1 MNQKKKILWKALAI
15 TLCCA
20 IVAFAIPLIGAGFFA
35 DNDRTVVIVL
45 DPGHGGSDTGAIS
58 VDGSVYECD
67 ANLDIA
73 LACRDELMHYAGVE
87 VYMTHTG
94 LDYSQKLSLGE
105 RVDYAN
111 AVNADILIS
120 LHCNDASNPEAN
132 GSEVYVSHSTFSDR
146 YNQDSTQ
153 LGIFMLRQFKELGM
167 TIRGVKTRISE
178 TGDRIY
184 SHSDGSQEIGDYY
197 FVIGGSIEKY
207 GIPGILVE
215 HGFVTGDA
223 AMLSSADG
231 RRALGVAD
239 ATAIAQFY
247 GLKLSDGITQLPYE
261 EPPEAVLVT
270 DAEVISASD
279 VVNSLIK
286 LPESINTSHM
296 DRLQDIRLAYEYLT
310 PAARQLVDPELS
322 EMMYRSILQLDSQM
336 HPVRLMASES
346 SEFAVGRIDHT
357 ITGLDVAT
365 PSLSGTNVSALRS
378 SMQIFIDSAYIATDY
393 DTSDCIISVVD
404 RNGMP
409 MDIGAQVGTECAVRL
424 WKDDVLLDEL
434 YAVIHGDLSGDGCVT
449 SLDQLMLEEH
459 LYLEENPE
467 AVLTVDDGEDEK
479 KPLSEIQLIAADVN
493 NDGRVNRADVEKL
506 IYMIA
511 EYN

>member
-1 MNQKKKILWKALAI
+1 MNQKKKSLWKILAI

-20 IVAFAIPLIGAGFFA
+20 VVAFAVPLISSGFFA
-35 DNDRTVVIVL
+35 ENNRTVVVVL

-58 VDGSVYECD
+58 VDGSIYEAD
-67 ANLDIA
+67 VNLDIA
-73 LACRDELMHYAGVE
+73 LACRDELMRYAGVE

-111 AVNADILIS
+111 AVNADILVS
-120 LHCNDASNPEAN
+120 LHCNDAASPEAN
-132 GSEVYVSHSTFSDR
+132 GSEIYVSHSTFSDR
-146 YNQDSTQ
+146 YNQECTQ
-153 LGIFMLRQFKELGM
+153 LGINMLRQFKELGM

-197 FVIGGSIEKY
+197 FVIGGTIEQY

-223 AMLSSADG
+223 AMLGSADG
-231 RRALGVAD
+231 RRALGQAD

-247 GLKLSDGITQLPYE
+247 GLRLSDGTVNVPYE
-261 EPPEAVLVT
+261 APQEAVLVT
-270 DAEVISASD
+270 DAEIISASD

-286 LPESINTSHM
+286 LPESVNASHM
-296 DRLQDIRLAYEYLT
+296 ERLQEIRLDYEYLT
-310 PAARQLVDPELS
+310 PAARQLVDAELS

-378 SMQIFIDSAYIATDY
+378 SMQIFIDSAYVSSAY

-424 WKDDVLLDEL
+424 WKNDVLLDEL
-434 YAVIHGDLSGDGCVT
+434 YTVIPGDISGDGCIT
-449 SLDQLMLEEH
+449 SLDQLLLEDH
-459 LYLEENPE
+459 FWLLENPDALNVTPEGE
-467 AVLTVDDGEDEK
+467 AEK
-479 KPLSEIQLIAADVN
+479 KPLTEIQLIAADVN
-493 NDGRVNRADVEKL
+493 NDGRVNRADEEKL